1 MTITA
6 IAKQLNTTT
15 MTVYRRLKRAGV
27 NVDDLRDANTGEV
40 TAAGASLIASLF
52 DTTGGATQ
60 EAQQVITGDA
70 TGGATGD
77 TVTVAVLQAKLD
89 AATDTI
95 SRLEAERDRLL
106 KQLDAVTAAL
116 QTEQADR
123 QHERLLLT
131 GSDGNGQQRAH
142 WWQNIFKRG

>member
-6 IAKQLNTTT
+6 IAKQLNVST
-15 MTVYRRLKRAGV
+15 MTIYRRLKRAGV
-27 NVDDLRDANTGEV
+27 NVDDLRDAKTGEV

-52 DTTGGATQ
+52 DGATQ
-60 EAQQVITGDA
+60 AAQQVITGDA

-77 TVTVAVLQAKLD
+77 AVTVAVLQAKLD

-95 SRLEAERDRLL
+95 ERLEAERDRLL